1 MQLPNVTYN
10 QPISPP
16 SNAITSIYTLT
27 FVFRAHL
34 NDKHF
39 SPKCQSYA
47 FLNFVIVF
55 FSLFLGCK
63 SVYILVG
70 MKQAHNAKEE
80 CFQDLQVW
88 YGQLI
93 AYLPWIERMHFTA
106 KFCHGVIKAK
116 VIAYAVIEFK
126 RFKFRVL
133 YNFVPTFISYQGNG
147 SPC

>member
-55 FSLFLGCK
+55 FSLFL
-63 SVYILVG
+63 VYIYLLVG
-70 MKQAHNAKEE
+70 SRHIMQKRNVFRTYK
-80 CFQDLQVW
+80 CW

>member
-1 MQLPNVTYN
+1 MQKRNIFRTY
-10 QPISPP
+10 
-16 SNAITSIYTLT
+16 
-27 FVFRAHL
+27 
-34 NDKHF
+34 
-39 SPKCQSYA
+39 KC
-47 FLNFVIVF
+47 
-55 FSLFLGCK
+55 
-63 SVYILVG
+63 
-70 MKQAHNAKEE
+70 
-80 CFQDLQVW
+80 W

-116 VIAYAVIEFK
+116 VIAYAVIECK